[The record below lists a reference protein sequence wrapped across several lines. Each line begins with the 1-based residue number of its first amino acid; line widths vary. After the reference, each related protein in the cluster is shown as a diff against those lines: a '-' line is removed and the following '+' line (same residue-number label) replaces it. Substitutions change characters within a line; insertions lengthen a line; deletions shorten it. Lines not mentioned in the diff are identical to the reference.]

1 MSSSL
6 LLSHTHSQLQS
17 NQYFIILS
25 ENLFISAYIFLSF
38 LGFPLFFLSVTG
50 SRFDIQPAG
59 SKTAS
64 IASLALLAVPW
75 SQWDCAKDQTRYQ
88 SGVHLL
94 NSPTLLLLCIV
105 SHLCFETN
113 LIILLLFSPFY
124 ISFL

>member
-25 ENLFISAYIFLSF
+25 ENLFISALYFFVS
-38 LGFPLFFLSVTG
+38 FPLFFLSVTG
-50 SRFDIQPAG
+50 SRFDIQPA
-59 SKTAS
+59 SSETAG
-64 IASLALLAVPW
+64 IASLALPAVPR

-94 NSPTLLLLCIV
+94 NSHTLLQYCYVLFHICVLK
-105 SHLCFETN
+105 
-113 LIILLLFSPFY
+113 LIR
-124 ISFL
+124 